1 MFFGDLMVSF
11 EEWSN
16 IDLRVGLIEAIEN
29 VEGKDKLYK
38 LTVNFGE
45 EVRTVVSGIKLY
57 YPNKEELE
65 GKKVIFVY
73 NLDPRKVVG
82 IESQAMILGAI
93 NEGGK
98 YKLSFI
104 DDSVLAGTKME

>member
-1 MFFGDLMVSF
+1 MVSF
-11 EEWSN
+11 DEWCN
-16 IDLRVGLIEAIEN
+16 IDLRVGLIESVED

-38 LTVNFGE
+38 LSVDFGE
-45 EVRTVVSGIKLY
+45 EKRVVVSGIKID

-73 NLDPRKVVG
+73 NLDPREVVG

-93 NEGGK
+93 DESGK
-98 YKLSFI
+98 YQLSFI
-104 DDSVLAGTKME
+104 DDSVKAGSKME